1 MSRIY
6 KLPAATV
13 LRFVSASTWA
23 AYGIGDNVTKELTL
37 RRPPIE
43 TVSPMRTLNLMITF
57 VVLACAGCAVGP
69 HYLKGDQVAYAR
81 ALGEAKKREIL
92 AMIVGLRY
100 ADAPGFLNVSQ
111 IIAAYAVDAT
121 GTILVNSIPNPGG
134 EHGQATGTVEYS
146 THPTFTFTP
155 TTGEYFAKAYIHPLA
170 PALILP
176 LADSGIPIDLLLRIT
191 VQSIAGLDN
200 ATVLGGTSGNGTPEF
215 FELLHVLRRLQLDGE
230 VSFRYKPESNAQ
242 TIILFLAAS
251 PAAHSPTDAKDLAR
265 ARELLGLPAGQT
277 DYGIVSASESF
288 KPGEVSIATRSVLA
302 ILSDL
307 GAEIAVP
314 DSDLKSGATKPAIAL
329 LGGETRPIVVVH
341 SGLIA
346 PLHNY
351 TAVDYGSS
359 KFWIEDSDFDSK
371 YALSL
376 VQDLMALAEVTDTS
390 HAPVVTIPAS

>member
-1 MSRIY
+1 MISRTCIAHPRQRSTH
-6 KLPAATV
+6 PARTR
-13 LRFVSASTWA
+13 LR
-23 AYGIGDNVTKELTL
+23 I
-37 RRPPIE
+37 
-43 TVSPMRTLNLMITF
+43 LNSVVAL
-57 VVLACAGCAVGP
+57 VVLACAGCALGP

-92 AMIVGLRY
+92 ATIVGLRY

-111 IIAAYAVDAT
+111 IIAAYTLDASPT
-121 GTILVNSIPNPGG
+121 ALVNSLPNPGG
-134 EHGQATGTVEYS
+134 PHGDVTGTVTYS

-200 ATVLGGTSGNGTPEF
+200 ATMLGGSFGNGSPEF
-215 FELLHVLRRLQLDGE
+215 FELLHVLRRLQLAGE
-230 VSFRYKPESNAQ
+230 VSFRFKPGSNSQA
-242 TIILFLAAS
+242 IVLFLAAS
-251 PAAHSPTDAKDLAR
+251 PVAQSPTGARDLER
-265 ARELLGLPAGQT
+265 ARGLLGLPAGRT
-277 DYGIVSASESF
+277 DYEVVSAPEPS
-288 KPGEVSIATRSVLA
+288 KPGQVSIATRSVLA

-307 GAEIAVP
+307 GAEITVP
-314 DSDLKSGATKPAIAL
+314 DSDLQSGATKPTIAL

-341 SGLIA
+341 SGRTA
-346 PLHNY
+346 PSGSY
-351 TAVDYGSS
+351 TSVDYRSS
-359 KFWIEDSDFDSK
+359 KFWIEDADFDSK

>member
-1 MSRIY
+1 
-6 KLPAATV
+6 
-13 LRFVSASTWA
+13 
-23 AYGIGDNVTKELTL
+23 
-37 RRPPIE
+37 
-43 TVSPMRTLNLMITF
+43 MRTLNVMIAF

-111 IIAAYAVDAT
+111 IIASYAVDAT

-146 THPTFTFTP
+146 SHPTFTFTP

-200 ATVLGGTSGNGTPEF
+200 ATMLGGASGNGTPGF
-215 FELLHVLRRLQLDGE
+215 FELLHVLRRLQLAGE
-230 VSFRYKPESNAQ
+230 VSFRFKPGSNSQ

-251 PAAHSPTDAKDLAR
+251 PVAHSPTGARDLAR

-277 DYGIVSASESF
+277 DYEIVSASESS

-329 LGGETRPIVVVH
+329 LGGETRPIVMVH

-346 PLHNY
+346 PSHNY

-359 KFWIEDSDFDSK
+359 KFWIEASDFDSK

-390 HAPVVTIPAS
+390 HPPVVTIPAN

>member
-1 MSRIY
+1 MNRGCDIEDLNACIAYPGRGATHPVRSRLRI
-6 KLPAATV
+6 LNTV
-13 LRFVSASTWA
+13 VA
-23 AYGIGDNVTKELTL
+23 
-37 RRPPIE
+37 
-43 TVSPMRTLNLMITF
+43 F

-111 IIAAYAVDAT
+111 IIASYAVDAT

-146 THPTFTFTP
+146 SHPTFTFTP

-176 LADSGIPIDLLLRIT
+176 LADSGIPIDLLLRIA

-200 ATVLGGTSGNGTPEF
+200 ATMLGGASANGTPEF
-215 FELLHVLRRLQLDGE
+215 FELLHVLRHLQLAGE
-230 VSFRYKPESNAQ
+230 VAFRYKPGSNSQ

-251 PAAHSPTDAKDLAR
+251 PVAHSPTGARDLAR

-277 DYGIVSASESF
+277 DYEIVSASESS

-329 LGGETRPIVVVH
+329 LGGETRPIVMVH

-351 TAVDYGSS
+351 TAVDYSSS
-359 KFWIEDSDFDSK
+359 KFWIEASDFDSK

-390 HAPVVTIPAS
+390 HAPVVTIPAN

>member
-1 MSRIY
+1 
-6 KLPAATV
+6 
-13 LRFVSASTWA
+13 
-23 AYGIGDNVTKELTL
+23 LTL
-37 RRPPIE
+37 RRLPID
-43 TVSPMRTLNLMITF
+43 TILRMSSRTCIAYPRQRSTHPAHIRLRILNMTAAF

-69 HYLKGDQVAYAR
+69 HYLKTDQVAYAR

-121 GTILVNSIPNPGG
+121 GTVVVNSIPNPGG
-134 EHGQATGTVEYS
+134 PHGDVTGTVTYS

-191 VQSIAGLDN
+191 TQSIAGLDN
-200 ATVLGGTSGNGTPEF
+200 ATMLGGSSGNGSPEF
-215 FELLHVLRRLQLDGE
+215 FELLHVLRRLQLAGE
-230 VSFRYKPESNAQ
+230 VSFRFKPGSNSQ
-242 TIILFLAAS
+242 VITLFLAAA
-251 PAAHSPTDAKDLAR
+251 PVARSPTGARDLAR
-265 ARELLGLPAGQT
+265 ARELLGVPAGQT
-277 DYGIVSASESF
+277 DCEIVSAPESS
-288 KPGEVSIATRSVLA
+288 KPGQVSIATRSVLA

-314 DSDLKSGATKPAIAL
+314 DSDLQSGATKPAIAL
-329 LGGETRPIVVVH
+329 LGGETRPIVIVH
-341 SGLIA
+341 SGANA
-346 PLHNY
+346 PLHSY
-351 TAVDYGSS
+351 TAVDYRSS